1 MHRDTAIR
9 RPCRWV
15 LPRILRGGTNS
26 STAPQT
32 NAFQT
37 RGHVTVGAIVI
48 TFIKQFT
55 GNTSLTSNRKRTD
68 AQFFEE
74 RTSSSSTSTILDP
87 FLKNIYIY
95 IYAFVHLRGCSK
107 INFLNYSP
115 ELQAFRT
122 LWVVRMILDL
132 NNNNQGLFFGKN
144 YKKR

>member
-87 FLKNIYIY
+87 FLKNIYIC
-95 IYAFVHLRGCSK
+95 IRPFMLVLKDQLFKLYAGTTSLQTSLSRQNDSRSK
-107 INFLNYSP
+107 
-115 ELQAFRT
+115 Q
-122 LWVVRMILDL
+122 
-132 NNNNQGLFFGKN
+132 
-144 YKKR
+144 